1 MSVIITE
8 PVNNAEFQIGTIIE
22 FKGTADNGVVLI
34 SLDTPFA
41 GREFHLNSVP
51 VSDGNWSVGCTFNT
65 GGDRTIIAKGFDSD
79 NNLVES
85 TQLQI
90 KLLSYSQLADIPSN
104 INIGLSS
111 ARASN
116 MIAILGRPGN
126 LTENCS
132 PVTNAHVRSLLVT
145 ENVGPFTV
153 TGLKPA
159 IEAIKRIFAKVKQ
172 EKPDLYQQLGTA
184 GMLCCRKVRGGTN
197 FSNHSWGTA
206 VDIKISS
213 ELDSVGDGKAQQ
225 GLVELAPYFQEE
237 SFFWGA
243 GFSNRAR
250 EDSMHFEA
258 STELIDKWKQDG
270 LLD

>member
-1 MSVIITE
+1 MSVTITE
-8 PVNNAEFQIGTIIE
+8 PINNAEFQLGSIIE
-22 FKGTADNGVVLI
+22 FKGTADDGIVLI
-34 SLDTPFA
+34 SLDTPFG
-41 GREFHLNSVP
+41 GREFHLNSVT
-51 VSDGNWSVGCTFNT
+51 VSDGNWSIGCTFNT
-65 GGDRTIIAKGFDSD
+65 GGERVVIAKGFDSD
-79 NNLVES
+79 RNLINTAQVKIE
-85 TQLQI
+85 LF
-90 KLLSYSQLADIPSN
+90 SYSQLVDIPDN

-111 ARASN
+111 ATATN
-116 MIAILGRPGN
+116 MIDILGRPCK
-126 LTENCS
+126 LTGDCS
-132 PVTNAHVRSLLVT
+132 PVTNPQVQALLVT
-145 ENVGPFTV
+145 EDVGPFKV

-159 IEAIKRIFAKVKQ
+159 IEVIKRIFAKVKQ
-172 EKPDLYQQLGTA
+172 EKPDLYKQLGTA

-206 VDIKISS
+206 IDIKISS

-258 STELIDKWKQDG
+258 STELIDKWKREG
-270 LLD
+270 RLG